1 MRRAPQVEYAEDPRS
16 WQYLPFKINYVSS
29 QYHRNPA
36 KNLSMLPL
44 SVLSSA
50 SEPPATPSRTS
61 ATDMETIW
69 QSRGWLSEQ
78 YGRAY
83 QEIVFRFEQGVCRV
97 RRLRIVS
104 HETCISTKIEVSAAV
119 GESRRKATFRPVG
132 NIFFS
137 DNKHTQ
143 YRAREQKRV
152 TLDATANLVRLRL
165 FEAHQSQ
172 ANTFDQVG
180 LIVVEFEGLPG
191 RPENASAEQQ
201 VRDRFSDAERA
212 KVVRLVGRD
221 RWLACSWEQ
230 RLELLLDVAS
240 RGGAGTDDKNLPAIF
255 SRAGVDWEKHAVNM
269 SLTQALK
276 TTAVTSSSGLSS
288 SASASAIDGGGEG
301 PSTQPPVAPN
311 SPSSPLQEGMS
322 GMLSPSPPRFGGYN
336 PNTPKGLAN
345 QSLPS
350 LPGLMSEVDRVLQ
363 GLGLPLDLVR
373 NPTSSLAANSV
384 ASSGVGYAPDQSSQ
398 ILMSGLTDDDSVD
411 PTTRRLL
418 EVVGME
424 KEQAVSEEAFEKAA
438 ELTKELTRLRSV
450 GTEMQ
455 RLQRQK
461 EYAVLRS
468 DYKSAHAAKT
478 RMEAL
483 RTARETIGNKN
494 PQRTRALHNTEA
506 FEATAAAVNRNAP
519 GTGRSAVD
527 RRGKFCKMRSSTPA
541 RPTISYQTNANTRT
555 TLHSTVL
562 PSSIRS
568 TVHPSKAERASKA
581 YQVPKAQIGDRW
593 RRGKWQAEP

>member
-1 MRRAPQVEYAEDPRS
+1 MRRAPQGSYAENPRS

-36 KNLSMLPL
+36 KNLSLMPL
-44 SVLSSA
+44 SVLSS
-50 SEPPATPSRTS
+50 SESETPATPSRTS
-61 ATDMETIW
+61 AKELDIIW
-69 QSRGWLSEQ
+69 QNRGWLSEQ

-180 LIVVEFEGLPG
+180 LIMVEFEGLPG

-201 VRDRFSDAERA
+201 VRNRFSDAERA

-230 RLELLLDVAS
+230 RLELLLDAAS
-240 RGGAGTDDKNLPAIF
+240 RGDPGAGDKNLPAIF
-255 SRAGVDWEKHAVNM
+255 SRAGADWEKHAVNM
-269 SLTQALK
+269 SLTQVLK
-276 TTAVTSSSGLSS
+276 TTAATSSSGLSS
-288 SASASAIDGGGEG
+288 SASATAIDGGGG
-301 PSTQPPVAPN
+301 KGNDTQPPAAPN

-322 GMLSPSPPRFGGYN
+322 GMLSPSPPRYGGYN

-373 NPTSSLAANSV
+373 NPTSSLAANSI
-384 ASSGVGYAPDQSSQ
+384 ASSAVGYAPDQSSQ
-398 ILMSGLTDDDSVD
+398 ILMAGLTGDDSID

-438 ELTKELTRLRSV
+438 ALTKELTQLRSV

-468 DYKSAHAAKT
+468 DYKSAHAAKM

-483 RTARETIGNKN
+483 RTEREAIGSKN

-506 FEATAAAVNRNAP
+506 FEATAPANRDTQ
-519 GTGRSAVD
+519 GGGQSAIGQ
-527 RRGKFCKMRSSTPA
+527 RGKFFE
-541 RPTISYQTNANTRT
+541 TRT
-555 TLHSTVL
+555 QFGNFVERGIAGRGQGGTVRIHSQI
-562 PSSIRS
+562 PWRF
-568 TVHPSKAERASKA
+568 PRP
-581 YQVPKAQIGDRW
+581 VP
-593 RRGKWQAEP
+593 